1 MNYGLY
7 ALIIVLAAWMLYKRF
22 VPVKGMRN
30 LNLGQFKSEYKGH
43 KLVDVREVQEFK
55 QGHIAGAVNIP
66 LSQIERR
73 LNEIPKDKP
82 VYLYCRSGMRSKQAA
97 KLLSRHGY
105 NEISQLNG
113 GISVWD
119 GPTTKSKNRNL
130 VNQ

>member
-7 ALIIVLAAWMLYKRF
+7 ALIIVLIAWMLYKRF

-30 LNLGQFKSEYKGH
+30 LNLQQFKSEYKGH
-43 KLVDVREVQEFK
+43 RLVDVREAQEFK

-105 NEISQLNG
+105 NQIAQLNG

-119 GPTTKSKNRNL
+119 GPTTKK
-130 VNQ
+130 

>member
-7 ALIIVLAAWMLYKRF
+7 ALIIVLIAWMLYKRF

-30 LNLGQFKSEYKGH
+30 LNLQQFKSEYQGH
-43 KLVDVREVQEFK
+43 RLVDVRETQEFK

-119 GPTTKSKNRNL
+119 GPTTKK
-130 VNQ
+130 

>member
-7 ALIIVLAAWMLYKRF
+7 ALIIVLIAWMLYKRF

-30 LNLGQFKSEYKGH
+30 LNLQQFKSEYKGH

-73 LNEIPKDKP
+73 LNEIQKDES

-97 KLLSRHGY
+97 KLLSKHGY
-105 NEISQLNG
+105 NQISQLNG

-119 GPTTKSKNRNL
+119 GPTTKK
-130 VNQ
+130 

>member
-7 ALIIVLAAWMLYKRF
+7 VLIIALVAWMLYKRF
-22 VPVKGMRN
+22 VPVKGLRN
-30 LNLGQFKSEYKGH
+30 LNLTQFKSEYQGH
-43 KLVDVREVQEFK
+43 RLVDVREAQEFK

-73 LNEIPKDKP
+73 LNEMPKDKP

-105 NEISQLNG
+105 NQISQLNG

-119 GPTTKSKNRNL
+119 DPTTKK
-130 VNQ
+130 

>member
-7 ALIIVLAAWMLYKRF
+7 ALIIILIAWMLYKRF

-30 LNLGQFKSEYKGH
+30 LNLQQFKSEYKGH

-66 LSQIERR
+66 LSQIEQR

-97 KLLSRHGY
+97 KLLSRHDY

-119 GPTTKSKNRNL
+119 GPTTKK
-130 VNQ
+130 